1 MAGKKSW
8 LTSYYRLSAVGSIS
22 EKLSATCRR
31 SVNGLFAVEIHRALT
46 CADRLRSGLS
56 LHRER

>member
-8 LTSYYRLSAVGSIS
+8 LTSYYRLSTVGSIS

-31 SVNGLFAVEIHRALT
+31 SVNGLFAVEIHRALRT
-46 CADRLRSGLS
+46 RGPFAGDIVVAG
-56 LHRER
+56 